1 MTTPV
6 RRNLGILLTLVI
18 ALSLSVIAMPAA
30 LTATRPEWVAMAIIY
45 WSMALPRRVGLG
57 TAWVTG
63 LLLDV
68 LTGSL
73 LGQHALALTVVA
85 YLSIRTHQRVRVY
98 PLWQQSIAVG
108 LMLVVY
114 RILLL
119 WVYGI
124 TGHAPDQRAY
134 WIPVL
139 TSMLLWPLIFL
150 LLRHIRRRLHLT
162 G

>member
-1 MTTPV
+1 MTSPLK
-6 RRNLGILLTLVI
+6 RNLGIGLTLVI
-18 ALSLSVIAMPAA
+18 ALSLSVIAMPAS
-30 LTATRPEWVAMAIIY
+30 LTATRPEWVAMVIIY
-45 WSMALPRRVGLG
+45 WSMALPRRISLG
-57 TAWVTG
+57 TAWLTG

-73 LGQHALALTVVA
+73 LGQHALALTIVA

-108 LMLVVY
+108 LMLLVY

-124 TGHAPDQRAY
+124 TGHAPDQRVY

-150 LLRHIRRRLHLT
+150 LLRHIRRRLQLT

>member
-1 MTTPV
+1 MTSPLK
-6 RRNLGILLTLVI
+6 RNTGIVLTLVI
-18 ALSLSVIAMPAA
+18 ALTLSVIALPTA
-30 LTATRPEWVAMAIIY
+30 LAILRPEWVAMTVIY

-57 TAWVTG
+57 VAWITG

-73 LGQHALALTVVA
+73 LGQHALGLTVVA
-85 YLSIRTHQRVRVY
+85 YLSIRAHQRVRVY
-98 PLWQQSIAVG
+98 PLWQQAIAVG
-108 LMLVVY
+108 VMLVVY

-124 TGHAPDQRAY
+124 TGHAPDQRVY
-134 WIPVL
+134 WLPVL
-139 TSMLLWPLIFL
+139 TSMLLWPLIYL
-150 LLRHIRRRLHLT
+150 LLRHIRRRLQLT

>member
-1 MTTPV
+1 MTSPLK
-6 RRNLGILLTLVI
+6 RNTGIVLTLVI
-18 ALSLSVIAMPAA
+18 ALTLSVIALPTTLAA
-30 LTATRPEWVAMAIIY
+30 LRPEWVAMTVIY

-57 TAWVTG
+57 VAWITG

-73 LGQHALALTVVA
+73 LGQHALGLTVVA
-85 YLSIRTHQRVRVY
+85 YLSIRAHQRVRVY
-98 PLWQQSIAVG
+98 PLWQQAIAIGVM
-108 LMLVVY
+108 LMVY

-124 TGHAPDQRAY
+124 TGHAPDQRVY
-134 WIPVL
+134 WLPVL
-139 TSMLLWPLIFL
+139 TSMLLWPLIYL
-150 LLRHIRRRLHLT
+150 LLRHIRRRLQLT

>member
-1 MTTPV
+1 MTSPV
-6 RRNLGILLTLVI
+6 RRNVGIVLTLVI
-18 ALSLSVIAMPAA
+18 ALTLSVIALPSLLADA
-30 LTATRPEWVAMAIIY
+30 RPEWVAMTIIY

-57 TAWVTG
+57 AAWVTG

-73 LGQHALALTVVA
+73 LGQHALALTIVA
-85 YLSIRTHQRVRVY
+85 YLSIRAHQRIRVY

-114 RILLL
+114 RLFLL

-124 TGHAPDQRAY
+124 TGHLPEQRIY
-134 WIPVL
+134 WLPVAS
-139 TSMLLWPLIFL
+139 SMVLWPAVFL
-150 LLRHIRRRLHLT
+150 LLRHIRRRLQIT

>member
-1 MTTPV
+1 MTSPLK
-6 RRNLGILLTLVI
+6 RNTGIVLTLVI
-18 ALSLSVIAMPAA
+18 ALTLSVIALPTTLAA
-30 LTATRPEWVAMAIIY
+30 LRPEWVAMTVIY

-57 TAWVTG
+57 VAWITG

-73 LGQHALALTVVA
+73 LGQHALGLTVVA
-85 YLSIRTHQRVRVY
+85 YLSIRAHQRVRVY
-98 PLWQQSIAVG
+98 PLWQQAIAVG
-108 LMLVVY
+108 VMLMVY

-124 TGHAPDQRAY
+124 TGHAPDQRVY
-134 WIPVL
+134 WLPVL
-139 TSMLLWPLIFL
+139 TSMLLWPLIYL
-150 LLRHIRRRLHLT
+150 LLRHIRRRLQLT

>member
-1 MTTPV
+1 MTSPLK
-6 RRNLGILLTLVI
+6 RNLGIGLTLVI
-18 ALSLSVIAMPAA
+18 ALSLSVIAMPAS

-45 WSMALPRRVGLG
+45 WSMALPRRISLG
-57 TAWVTG
+57 TAWLTG

-73 LGQHALALTVVA
+73 LGQHALALTIVA

-108 LMLVVY
+108 LMLLVY

-124 TGHAPDQRAY
+124 TGHAPDQRVY

-150 LLRHIRRRLHLT
+150 LLRHIRRRLQLT

>member
-1 MTTPV
+1 MTSPAK
-6 RRNLGILLTLVI
+6 RNIGIALTLI
-18 ALSLSVIAMPAA
+18 LALVLSVIALPPS
-30 LTATRPEWVAMAIIY
+30 LNVTRPEWVAMAIIY

-57 TAWVTG
+57 VAWLTG

-85 YLSIRTHQRVRVY
+85 YLSIRTHKRVRIY
-98 PLWQQSIAVG
+98 PLWQQSIAIG
-108 LMLVVY
+108 LMLLVY
-114 RILLL
+114 RLLLL

-124 TGHAPDQRAY
+124 TGHSPDQRIY

-150 LLRHIRRRLHLT
+150 LLRYIRRRLQIT

>member
-1 MTTPV
+1 MTSPLK
-6 RRNLGILLTLVI
+6 RNTGIVLTLVI
-18 ALSLSVIAMPAA
+18 ALSLSVIALPTA
-30 LTATRPEWVAMAIIY
+30 LAILRPEWVAMTVIY

-57 TAWVTG
+57 VAWITG

-73 LGQHALALTVVA
+73 LGQHALGLTVVA
-85 YLSIRTHQRVRVY
+85 YLSIRAHQRVRVY
-98 PLWQQSIAVG
+98 PLWQQAIAVG
-108 LMLVVY
+108 VMLVVY

-124 TGHAPDQRAY
+124 TGHAPDQRVY
-134 WIPVL
+134 WLPVL
-139 TSMLLWPLIFL
+139 TSMLLWPLIYL
-150 LLRHIRRRLHLT
+150 LLRHIRRRLQLT